1 MSDSLQVTRTRI
13 ENALTLID
21 QQRAKAPAAL
31 ERTLELS
38 RGALASALQTLAE
51 LQAQLD
57 AATDPNIDAAA
68 ELTRVQRE
76 LEAAVGREQGLSLK
90 LRELEAEVEVS
101 NAIQAEE
108 ERRARDLDRKVNDF
122 QKKLMTDDAAF
133 DRYMDAALD
142 ADERRDRS

>member
-108 ERRARDLDRKVNDF
+108 EVATAKEELRQLLADLQRSEMSKQQLRREWCSA
-122 QKKLMTDDAAF
+122 
-133 DRYMDAALD
+133 
-142 ADERRDRS
+142 

>member
-108 ERRARDLDRKVNDF
+108 ERRARALDRKVNDF